1 VLDAAPLLGPT
12 ISAIFGLLLP
22 SVRVPGKL
30 IVEDVKAAADL
41 VLNAIADNAA

>member
-12 ISAIFGLLLP
+12 ISAIFGLLHP